1 MMSVTTYV
9 VLVIVMIFGFFMGFG
24 YWFSCA
30 VDRCW
35 HDQIL
40 GNVQSELPNVTMLL
54 SNVIQP

>member
-1 MMSVTTYV
+1 MGLLALVI
-9 VLVIVMIFGFFMGFG
+9 LVIVVIFGIFMAGL

-30 VDRCW
+30 LDRCW